1 MEELKC
7 SNCGS
12 FNGTLVSDTQNRL
25 LCNKCNTLSY
35 LEEGIKLDGTKVLT
49 YKIRQE
55 LQEEFPKYSEEQILD
70 IVVES
75 LIEMEEGKKY
85 E

>member
-25 LCNKCNTLSY
+25 LCNKCNQGLGLFNDNIILLTNSINY
-35 LEEGIKLDGTKVLT
+35 LKIEKKANIWKL
-49 YKIRQE
+49 
-55 LQEEFPKYSEEQILD
+55 
-70 IVVES
+70 
-75 LIEMEEGKKY
+75 
-85 E
+85 